1 MITPFKKP
9 AFIII
14 VLLRLVYFQ
23 VMLPI
28 GLLILPKGEVY
39 GAGDEGALLGG
50 PRDQSPQGLPGCSF
64 VQRRSDKLPSAH
76 IGILSNF
83 SNEQTNI
90 YLELDIF
97 SFFSFFSLF
106 FWGRVGGL
114 SLILPLFL

>member
-64 VQRRSDKLPSAH
+64 VQRRSNKLPSAH

-97 SFFSFFSLF
+97 FFLF
-106 FWGRVGGL
+106 FFFLCFLGWGGWVGWGVF
-114 SLILPLFL
+114 P